1 MNLIRPLQLALVVA
15 AAAALASVANAGSR
29 CTDDPERCVER
40 GASAS
45 RPASRNVVSATLTA
59 MPVVSAPAPARKPL
73 AMRKV
78 TIAPKAV
85 RVTPAAPATPAP
97 TPGMG
102 LLLKLSSG
110 TGGDVSWQPGARAA
124 DNTGASWIL

>member
-15 AAAALASVANAGSR
+15 AAIVIVPAAHAGSR
-29 CTDDPERCVER
+29 CSDDPERCVER

-45 RPASRNVVSATLTA
+45 RPAARS
-59 MPVVSAPAPARKPL
+59 VVSAPAITAQQVSSAPMHKIV
-73 AMRKV
+73 AMRKA
-78 TIAPKAV
+78 APKPA
-85 RVTPAAPATPAP
+85 RVTPSAPAVPAP

-102 LLLKLSSG
+102 MLLKLSTG
-110 TGGDVSWQPGARAA
+110 TGGDVSWQPGARSA

>member
-1 MNLIRPLQLALVVA
+1 VLVVVA
-15 AAAALASVANAGSR
+15 AALLAPVANAGSR

-40 GASAS
+40 GASVS
-45 RPASRNVVSATLTA
+45 RPAARTIASSPVITA
-59 MPVVSAPAPARKPL
+59 QPASTAPARKTL
-73 AMRKV
+73 AMRK
-78 TIAPKAV
+78 IAPKPA
-85 RVTPAAPATPAP
+85 RVSPTAPVAPAP

-110 TGGDVSWQPGARAA
+110 SGGDVSWQPGGRPV